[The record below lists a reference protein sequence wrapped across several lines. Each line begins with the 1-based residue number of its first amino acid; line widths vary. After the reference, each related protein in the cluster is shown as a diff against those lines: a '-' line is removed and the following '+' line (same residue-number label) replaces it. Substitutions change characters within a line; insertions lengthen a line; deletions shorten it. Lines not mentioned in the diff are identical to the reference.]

1 MGTSWSS
8 IDEAAMQTICQYFTL
23 KVDDNINFGY
33 SNAKCFA
40 APEVSTTGSV
50 RCCISPQLTLSL
62 NQCIIA
68 VAIAIVAT
76 FALISTLGSFS
87 FLNFVV
93 SLLLWLAALLLGVA
107 ALVDTAFV
115 ATYFRFVL
123 YPLGSGFLLLT
134 AGTLVIGLHP
144 AGQIVGYAA
153 IVWGIVAMAVHVW
166 LRVYIGKATAVN
178 VPLANFWRNRDS
190 HASSDK
196 ASSTSSVQV
205 QWPPAVPA
213 AASARL

>member
-1 MGTSWSS
+1 MG
-8 IDEAAMQTICQYFTL
+8 EAKWVKGECTASVTAQPLLIR
-23 KVDDNINFGY
+23 
-33 SNAKCFA
+33 
-40 APEVSTTGSV
+40 AP
-50 RCCISPQLTLSL
+50 
-62 NQCIIA
+62 
-68 VAIAIVAT
+68 
-76 FALISTLGSFS
+76 
-87 FLNFVV
+87 
-93 SLLLWLAALLLGVA
+93 
-107 ALVDTAFV
+107 
-115 ATYFRFVL
+115 
-123 YPLGSGFLLLT
+123 